1 MKQGG
6 MLRFTRHERL
16 YQMFYLFSAGLM
28 SGFPFHTSIEKNRI
42 PENPHPE
49 GMEPGIRFPWNYPF
63 YYRIVEKPLK

>member
-1 MKQGG
+1 
-6 MLRFTRHERL
+6 
-16 YQMFYLFSAGLM
+16 MFYLFSAGLM